1 MTPPKL
7 LLPVLMILTQAAAFA
22 DGGAVQFRQEAG
34 GFAITVFTSPAPLSA
49 GAVDISL
56 LLQNRNG
63 LEPVLDASVSL
74 LLRAQ
79 DSGAEIH
86 ARATREQARNKLL
99 YAAPVTLPES
109 GRWNLTI
116 TIMRNGERTEA
127 MGTMDVAPT
136 SQMVASYW
144 GYIAFPPLVI
154 AAFFAHV
161 WLLRRRMQLRIEL
174 RIKRCEII

>member
-7 LLPVLMILTQAAAFA
+7 LLPVLMILTQAVAFA

-79 DSGAEIH
+79 DFGRGNSRA
-86 ARATREQARNKLL
+86 ARPGSRRE
-99 YAAPVTLPES
+99 
-109 GRWNLTI
+109 
-116 TIMRNGERTEA
+116 
-127 MGTMDVAPT
+127 T
-136 SQMVASYW
+136 SCY
-144 GYIAFPPLVI
+144 
-154 AAFFAHV
+154 
-161 WLLRRRMQLRIEL
+161 MQRP
-174 RIKRCEII
+174 